1 MRMKMIT
8 VKFSPAKPPYL
19 SHQRTKEDENED
31 DIREVLTCKTS
42 IPVTSEDQR
51 G

>member
-19 SHQRTKEDENED
+19 SHQGDKEDENED
-31 DIREVLTCKTS
+31 DIREVLTCKTF
-42 IPVTSEDQR
+42 IPVTSGGQR
-51 G
+51 R

>member
-1 MRMKMIT
+1 MRLKMIT

-31 DIREVLTCKTS
+31 DYSEVLTCKTS
-42 IPVTSEDQR
+42 IPVTSGGPR

>member
-8 VKFSPAKPPYL
+8 EKFSPAKPPYL
-19 SHQRTKEDENED
+19 SHQGDKEDENED
-31 DIREVLTCKTS
+31 DYSEVLNCKKS
-42 IPVTSEDQR
+42 IPVTSVGQR

>member
-19 SHQRTKEDENED
+19 SHQGDKEDENEED
-31 DIREVLTCKTS
+31 DD
-42 IPVTSEDQR
+42 EDL